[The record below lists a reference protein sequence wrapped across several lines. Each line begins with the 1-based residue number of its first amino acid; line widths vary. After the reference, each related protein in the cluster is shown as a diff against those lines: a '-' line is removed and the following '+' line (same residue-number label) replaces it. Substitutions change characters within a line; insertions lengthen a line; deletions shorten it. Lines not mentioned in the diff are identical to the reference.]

1 MKVNKIMA
9 KMNEF
14 GENSRKVNLNLLRAE
29 IEKDKWD
36 VRKLGIPYNKT
47 TAEYYISFEK
57 IEYAFRN
64 MVKSYVKQRLLEY
77 DSVTF
82 TTANR
87 DVLGLTPFFKFIVIK
102 YPDWDQLNFLS
113 RKDVEQ
119 YIRYIRNQPLGGF
132 NPQQGILMTDDS
144 IWRYISTL
152 ENFLYFI
159 QTNEWSEA
167 PHKPIR
173 NLIYQE
179 DRPKIKPKDIHDYK
193 YLSDF
198 VWKQVLEKINN
209 LNTNYRLIVQ
219 LLEATG
225 FKANEVLTLKIDALV
240 KKDDGY
246 LVKKEKRDK
255 GLHYVP
261 IQDEVLVK
269 EIIAHQELI
278 QKLFPE
284 ELNPEKLIF
293 LTLEGKSK
301 GKPILRIN
309 LYRNLQKFAER
320 CSIKDGQGEIY
331 KFNCNEFR
339 HRFGVNMAKNGLG
352 VQEIHNLLDNVTPLM
367 AVAYC
372 RIAANEGSKEFARGR
387 KTAPSDDIIISTF
400 SNNVDA
406 QYIQEAWTKALERR
420 STDPEG
426 AITIART
433 ILESVCKFIL
443 DHSGIT
449 YDDKSDM
456 HQLYKAVQ
464 SVLNLAPDSQ
474 HEAIFK
480 QLLGGCTSVVIGI
493 GSLRNKLSDAHGRS
507 YNTTAPTKRHAQLA
521 VNLAGSMADFLFTTW
536 EETRNSIENIE

>member
-9 KMNEF
+9 QMNEF
-14 GENSRKVNLNLLRAE
+14 GENSRKVNLNQLREE

-57 IEYAFRN
+57 IASAFRN
-64 MVKSYVKQRLLEY
+64 IVKRYVKQRLLEY

-82 TTANR
+82 TTTNR

-102 YPDWDQLNFLS
+102 YPEWNDLNLLS

-132 NPQQGILMTDDS
+132 NSQQGILMTDDS

-159 QTNEWSEA
+159 QTHEWSEA
-167 PHKPIR
+167 PYKPIR

-193 YLSDF
+193 YLSDY
-198 VWKQVLEKINN
+198 VWNQVLEKIEA
-209 LNTNYRLIVQ
+209 LNTNYRLIVL

-225 FKANEVLTLKIDALV
+225 FKANEVLTIKIDALV
-240 KKDDGY
+240 NKDNGYWIKKD
-246 LVKKEKRDK
+246 KRDN

-261 IQDEVLVK
+261 IQNEELVK
-269 EIIAHQELI
+269 ELIVHQQLI

-284 ELNPEKLIF
+284 ELNPEQLMF

-320 CSIKDGQGEIY
+320 CSIKNEQGEIY

-339 HRFGVNMAKNGLG
+339 HRFGVNLAKQGLG

-372 RIAANEGSKEFARGR
+372 RIAASEGSTEAAWGR
-387 KTAPSDDIIISTF
+387 NTAPSDDIIGSTF
-400 SNNVDA
+400 SNNVNT

-433 ILESVCKFIL
+433 LLEIVSKFIL
-443 DHSGIT
+443 DHEGIT
-449 YDDKSDM
+449 YDDKSDI

-480 QLLGGCTSVVIGI
+480 QILGGCTSVVIGI

-507 YNTTAPTKRHAQLA
+507 YNTPAPTNRHAQLA
-521 VNLAGSMADFLFTTW
+521 VNLAGSMADFLFSTW
-536 EETRNSIENIE
+536 EETRKSIDK

>member
-9 KMNEF
+9 QMNEF
-14 GENSRKVNLNLLRAE
+14 GENSQKVNLNQLREE
-29 IEKDKWD
+29 IEKDRWD
-36 VRKLGIPYNKT
+36 ARNLGIPYNKT

-57 IEYAFRN
+57 IELAFRKI
-64 MVKSYVKQRLLEY
+64 VKRYVKQRLLEH
-77 DSVTF
+77 DAVTF
-82 TTANR
+82 TTSNR

-102 YPDWDQLNFLS
+102 YPDWNHLNHLN
-113 RKDVEQ
+113 RKDIEQ
-119 YIRYIRNQPLGGF
+119 YIRYIRNQPLGGL
-132 NPQQGILMTDDS
+132 NSQQGTLMTDDS

-159 QTNEWSEA
+159 QMHEWSEA

-193 YLSDF
+193 YLSDY
-198 VWKQVLEKINN
+198 VWKQVLENIET
-209 LNTNYRLIVQ
+209 LNANYRVIVR

-240 KKDDGY
+240 KDDDGY
-246 LVKKEKRDK
+246 LIKREKKDK
-255 GLHYVP
+255 GIHTIP
-261 IQDEVLVK
+261 IHDEDLVK
-269 EIIAHQELI
+269 EIIGHQQLI
-278 QKLFPE
+278 QGLFPE
-284 ELNPEKLIF
+284 ELNPEKLLF

-320 CSIKDGQGEIY
+320 RSIKNEQREVY

-339 HRFGVNMAKNGLG
+339 HRFGVNLAKKGVG
-352 VQEIHNLLDNVTPLM
+352 VQEIHSLLDNVTPLM

-372 RIAANEGSKEFARGR
+372 RIAANEGSTEVASERN
-387 KTAPSDDIIISTF
+387 TSPSDDIIGSAF
-400 SNNVDA
+400 YKNVNA
-406 QYIQEAWTKALERR
+406 KYIQEAWTKALERR

-433 ILESVCKFIL
+433 LLEIVSKFIL
-443 DHSGIT
+443 DHEGIT
-449 YDDKSDM
+449 YDDKSDI

-464 SVLNLAPDSQ
+464 SVLDLAPDSQ
-474 HEAIFK
+474 HESIFK
-480 QLLGGCTSVVIGI
+480 QMLGGCTSVILGI

-507 YNTTAPTKRHAQLA
+507 YNAPAPTNRHAQLA
-521 VNLAGSMADFLFTTW
+521 VNLAGSMAEFLFSTW
-536 EETRNSIENIE
+536 EETRRRY